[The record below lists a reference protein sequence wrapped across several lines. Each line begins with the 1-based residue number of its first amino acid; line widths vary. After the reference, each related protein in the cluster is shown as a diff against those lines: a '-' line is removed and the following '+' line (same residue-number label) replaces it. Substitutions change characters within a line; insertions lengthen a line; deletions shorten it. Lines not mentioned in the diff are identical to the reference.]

1 MLSSASTNST
11 SSLKRGVRWVSFVI
25 CATRRFQRSR
35 SFGEKRLE
43 TFTKVEVLSISAHSS
58 ISESVNQQSQPFKD
72 RKATIVAQTLASH
85 NLPTNKARELIKH
98 STDSASLRLEIEKK
112 VFRLGFW
119 VLCVLRH
126 SESMFVHFWRL
137 CLALGPSS
145 MRTSFRSMFFFF
157 CICDSK
163 TSL

>member
-1 MLSSASTNST
+1 MSSSASTNST
-11 SSLKRGVRWVSFVI
+11 RSLKRGVRLVSFVI
-25 CATRRFQRSR
+25 CATRRFQLSR

-43 TFTKVEVLSISAHSS
+43 TFTKVGVLSISAHSS

-85 NLPTNKARELIKH
+85 NLPTNKAGELIKH
-98 STDSASLRLEIEKK
+98 STDSASLRLEIEKNFF
-112 VFRLGFW
+112 FRLGFW

-137 CLALGPSS
+137 CLALGSS
-145 MRTSFRSMFFFF
+145 PMRTFFRSMFFL
-157 CICDSK
+157 D
-163 TSL
+163 L